1 MKNSTSTSLKNCQL
15 LFEEDKVIVIESIK
29 DEDKEFDLVEDVLK
43 KYEGISGISIK
54 IGFDKEV

>member
-15 LFEEDKVIVIESIK
+15 LFEEDKVIVIESTK
-29 DEDKEFDLVEDVLK
+29 DEDEEFDLVEDVLK